1 MGKISRTWSL
11 MGMSWRILMEDKKI
25 LLFPLMSLMSC
36 LAVAATFIVPLVMT
50 HKWQPP
56 AADAATRQQIAYY
69 GFLFLYYYC
78 NYFVI
83 VFFNASL
90 VSYIVM
96 RMNGDSPTIG
106 DAFSASLA
114 RLPLIAGWA
123 FIAATVGLILKAIE
137 DRSDK
142 IGQIVA
148 AVLGG
153 AWALVTFLV
162 IPVLVVEQ
170 KNPFSALKESTMLL
184 KQTWGERIGMR
195 ISFSAITFLLMIPA
209 FGILVLGIMAH
220 NLAIL
225 LACLGMFVLYILLL
239 SLVQSALEA
248 IFQTAI
254 YFYARHSMVPAG
266 FDESVLQ
273 SAATIRN

>member
-36 LAVAATFIVPLVMT
+36 LAVAATFIVPLVMS

-96 RMNGDSPTIG
+96 RMNGDSPTMG

-123 FIAATVGLILKAIE
+123 LIAATVGLILKAIE

-148 AVLGG
+148 AILGG
-153 AWALVTFLV
+153 AWAMVTFLV

-184 KQTWGERIGMR
+184 KQTWGERITMR
-195 ISFSAITFLLMIPA
+195 FSFSAISFLLLIPA

-220 NLAIL
+220 NVMVL
-225 LACLGMFVLYILLL
+225 LACIGVFVLYILLL

-273 SAATIRN
+273 SAIAQR

>member
-11 MGMSWRILMEDKKI
+11 MGMSWRILMEDKKV
-25 LLFPLMSLMSC
+25 LLFPVMSLMSC
-36 LAVAATFIVPLVMT
+36 LAVAATFIVPLFMT
-50 HKWQPP
+50 GKWHPP
-56 AADAATRQQIAYY
+56 TATTPTGQQIAYY
-69 GFLFLYYYC
+69 AFLFLYYYC

-96 RMNGDSPTIG
+96 RMNGDQPTVG

-123 FIAATVGLILKAIE
+123 LIAATVGLALKIIE

-142 IGQIVA
+142 IGAIVA
-148 AVLGG
+148 AVMGS
-153 AWALVTFLV
+153 AWAMVTFLV

-184 KQTWGERIGMR
+184 KQTWGERIAMR
-195 ISFSAITFLLMIPA
+195 FSFSAISFLLMIPA
-209 FGILVLGIMAH
+209 FGVLVLGFMAH
-220 NLAIL
+220 NPVVL
-225 LACLGMFVLYILLL
+225 LACIGVFVLYVLLL

-254 YFYARHSMVPAG
+254 YFYARHSLVPAG

-273 SAATIRN
+273 SAIAAR

>member
-1 MGKISRTWSL
+1 
-11 MGMSWRILMEDKKI
+11 MGMSWRILTQDKKV
-25 LLFPLMSLMSC
+25 LLFPFMSLLSC
-36 LAVAATFIVPLVMT
+36 LAVAATFIIPLFAT
-50 HKWQPP
+50 GKWHPP
-56 AADAATRQQIAYY
+56 TNDATTVQQVCYY

-83 VFFNASL
+83 VFFNAAL

-106 DAFSASLA
+106 DAFSAALA

-123 FIAATVGLILKAIE
+123 LIAATVGLLLKIIE

-142 IGQIVA
+142 IGEFVA
-148 AVLGG
+148 AILGS

-170 KNPFSALKESTMLL
+170 KNPFSALKESTSLL
-184 KQTWGERIGMR
+184 KQTWGEQIMMNF
-195 ISFSAITFLLMIPA
+195 SFSTISFLLMIPA
-209 FGILVLGIMAH
+209 FGIVVLGFVAKNLIVLGICIAV
-220 NLAIL
+220 A
-225 LACLGMFVLYILLL
+225 VLYCILVA
-239 SLVQSALEA
+239 LVQTALEA
-248 IFQTAI
+248 IFQTSI
-254 YFYARHSMVPAG
+254 YFYARHSVVAAG

-273 SAATIRN
+273 TAIAQR

>member
-1 MGKISRTWSL
+1 
-11 MGMSWRILMEDKKI
+11 
-25 LLFPLMSLMSC
+25 MSLMSC
-36 LAVAATFIVPLVMT
+36 LAIAATFIIPLVMT

-56 AADAATRQQIAYY
+56 AGDAATRQQIAYY

-96 RMNGDSPTIG
+96 RMNGDQPTIG

-142 IGQIVA
+142 IGRIVA
-148 AVLGG
+148 TILGG
-153 AWALVTFLV
+153 AWAMVTFLV

-170 KNPFSALKESTMLL
+170 KNPFSALKESTLLL
-184 KQTWGERIGMR
+184 KQTWGERIAMR
-195 ISFSAITFLLMIPA
+195 FSFSAITFLFMLPA
-209 FGILVLGIMAH
+209 FGILALGIMAH
-220 NLAIL
+220 NLVIL
-225 LACLGMFVLYILLL
+225 AACIAGMVLYIIVLALI
-239 SLVQSALEA
+239 QSALEA

-273 SAATIRN
+273 SAIATR

>member
-1 MGKISRTWSL
+1 MGKITRTWSL

-25 LLFPLMSLMSC
+25 LLFPLMSLFSC
-36 LAVAATFIVPLVMT
+36 LAIAATFIIPLFVT
-50 HKWQPP
+50 GKWHPP
-56 AADAATRQQIAYY
+56 ATDAATGQQIAYY

-106 DAFSASLA
+106 DAFSSSLA

-137 DRSDK
+137 DRSERV
-142 IGQIVA
+142 GQIVA
-148 AVLGG
+148 AILGS

-184 KQTWGERIGMR
+184 KQTWGERITMSF
-195 ISFSAITFLLMIPA
+195 SFSAISFLLMIPA
-209 FGILVLGIMAH
+209 IGIVVLGIMAH
-220 NLAIL
+220 NLVVL
-225 LACLGMFVLYILLL
+225 LACLGVFVLYLLL
-239 SLVQSALEA
+239 VSLVQSALEA

-254 YFYARHSMVPAG
+254 YFYARHSVVPAG

-273 SAATIRN
+273 SAIAQR